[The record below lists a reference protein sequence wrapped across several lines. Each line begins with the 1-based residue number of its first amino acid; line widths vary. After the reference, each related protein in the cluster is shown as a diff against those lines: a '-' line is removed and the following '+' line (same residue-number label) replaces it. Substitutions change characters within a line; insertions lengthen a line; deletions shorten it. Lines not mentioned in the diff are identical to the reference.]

1 MNTTA
6 MRTLS
11 DNARDINTRARAY
24 VYAVD
29 RKQYDGLMPQETA
42 SKIYQSRAH
51 QLVVELM
58 DEELAPYRMVA
69 VQRAMLSMKVP
80 ADDTDP
86 DLKAAMDTIA
96 AKWRAVFEE
105 LVPNAGVTGAELAER
120 PVERIVGGRVQ

>member
-86 DLKAAMDTIA
+86 DLKAAMDAIA

-105 LVPNAGVTGAELAER
+105 LVPNAEVTGA
-120 PVERIVGGRVQ
+120 